1 MKTAQKILL
10 VDDDIDIL
18 DVVETVLVNEGYQ
31 VITANNKE
39 EAIAKAET
47 EKPDLAIVDVMMTTH
62 YEGFELAE
70 ALTKREVFKRL
81 PVLMHT
87 SIEVF
92 ESSDDDV
99 MKFARYYRQNS
110 SDKEMDVLLIQD
122 YSSGNAGI
130 DYRDEQGENH
140 WLAVSG
146 FIHKPASAQSLI
158 SAINRVLD

>member
-1 MKTAQKILL
+1 MKTTKKILL

-31 VITANNKE
+31 VITASNKE
-39 EAIAKAET
+39 EGIAKAKA

-70 ALTKREVFKRL
+70 ALTKEETFKHL

-92 ESSDDDV
+92 ESNDDDV

-130 DYRDEQGENH
+130 DYRDEQGVNH

-146 FIHKPASAQSLI
+146 FIHKPASARSLI
-158 SAINRVLD
+158 SSIQRVLN